1 MIWKYSGG
9 VPRKI
14 NVLCDNALLIAY
26 ALRQNT
32 IQASVIEEAIKD
44 LSYSPFSGSKEDQ
57 ASSPV
62 QPTPRSTVEAS
73 EIEEVTMDFPVSD
86 SREDLVTSPVQPTPH
101 STVEASEIE
110 EVTMDFRFL
119 DSREDLVTIPVQ
131 STPQSRGKTS
141 HSRVAVAVTLMFAVC
156 LSALVGFLLATSQL
170 NWQESGL
177 SDVWTSIRSKIP
189 IQLPLANPEA
199 SPREAG
205 EPGTGETQVVV
216 VKEGENLTRIISRTY
231 GKYDSALLSAV
242 LEQNPEVQNPDRLV
256 VGQTIKL
263 PPTKSIK

>member
-44 LSYSPFSGSKEDQ
+44 LSYSPFSGSREDLVT
-57 ASSPV
+57 SPV
-62 QPTPRSTVEAS
+62 QPTPQSTFEAS
-73 EIEEVTMDFPVSD
+73 EIEEVTMDLPVLN

-110 EVTMDFRFL
+110 GASMDLSFL

-131 STPQSRGKTS
+131 PTPPSRGKTS
-141 HSRVAVAVTLMFAVC
+141 HSRLAVATTLMFAVC
-156 LSALVGFLLATSQL
+156 LSALVGFLLATSQFD
-170 NWQESGL
+170 WQESGL
-177 SDVWTSIRSKIP
+177 SEIWTSIRSKIP
-189 IQLPLANPEA
+189 IQLPLGNPKTGRTETVQ
-199 SPREAG
+199 
-205 EPGTGETQVVV
+205 PGTEETQVVV
-216 VKEGENLTRIISRTY
+216 VKEGDNLTRIISQTY
-231 GKYDSALLSAV
+231 GRYDTALMSAV
-242 LEQNPEVQNPDRLV
+242 LEQNPEIQNPDRLV
-256 VGQTIKL
+256 VGQVIKL
-263 PPTKSIK
+263 PAKKQNK